1 MWWSKPFRL
10 NQLWLSVLIFLFI
23 VCIFFQC
30 WKPPSCKKSSLEHFE
45 TSSQQVPTKT
55 GPVKKSYLDVLDRNR
70 NEVHFPYRYLCDEKF
85 NVLPIVLVSAF
96 FRDDIE
102 RARFDE
108 YEQNGVKMVGIT
120 AYKSFPKPITDG
132 TGDSETVHDKF
143 PYYDRIKQW
152 FCCFRNP
159 KHYGFDDSHR
169 LMDLSESDYY
179 DAESQAELDKI
190 EKKYDFIYICLKDD
204 DRCPMD
210 GWNAVNRNFDLAL
223 KCLPIMIKEMGLKGL
238 VVGRIGCGLEKQY
251 GDKIEVVDFL
261 LWHEFQVKIR
271 ESRFLFVPNIYDA
284 SPRVVA
290 ESITKNL
297 PVLMNERILCGSKYI
312 EYETGEL
319 FTDHNDIRLALDRL
333 MGKIDTISPRGWWE
347 KNHSR
352 KKAGKRMRDFL
363 YEVWPEH
370 VGDAQ
375 EIYFK

>member
-1 MWWSKPFRL
+1 
-10 NQLWLSVLIFLFI
+10 
-23 VCIFFQC
+23 
-30 WKPPSCKKSSLEHFE
+30 
-45 TSSQQVPTKT
+45 
-55 GPVKKSYLDVLDRNR
+55 
-70 NEVHFPYRYLCDEKF
+70 
-85 NVLPIVLVSAF
+85 
-96 FRDDIE
+96 
-102 RARFDE
+102 
-108 YEQNGVKMVGIT
+108 
-120 AYKSFPKPITDG
+120 
-132 TGDSETVHDKF
+132 
-143 PYYDRIKQW
+143 
-152 FCCFRNP
+152 
-159 KHYGFDDSHR
+159 
-169 LMDLSESDYY
+169 MDLSESDYY
-179 DAESQAELDKI
+179 DAEKQEDLDKI

-333 MGKIDTISPRGWWE
+333 MGKIDTISPRDWWE

>member
-1 MWWSKPFRL
+1 MNPTIEISMNPT
-10 NQLWLSVLIFLFI
+10 
-23 VCIFFQC
+23 
-30 WKPPSCKKSSLEHFE
+30 LENFE
-45 TSSQQVPTKT
+45 TPTKSPRDNT
-55 GPVKKSYLDVLDRNR
+55 YLQILDKHRS
-70 NEVHFPYRYLCDEKF
+70 ETHFPFRYLCDEKL
-85 NVLPIVLVSAF
+85 NILPIVLVSAF

-102 RARFDE
+102 RARFNE
-108 YEQNGVKMVGIT
+108 YQQNGLQIAGIT
-120 AYKSFPKPITDG
+120 AYKSFPKPISDK
-132 TGDSETVHDKF
+132 TGDNETKKDPF

-152 FCCFRNP
+152 FCCFRDP
-159 KHYGFDDSHR
+159 SKYGFDSSHR
-169 LMDLSESDYY
+169 LLDLSESDYY
-179 DAESQAELDKI
+179 DVESKESLAKI

-204 DRCPMD
+204 EKTCPMD
-210 GWNAVNRNFDLAL
+210 GWNAINRNFDLAL

-238 VVGRIGCGLEKQY
+238 VIGRVGCGLEKQY
-251 GDKIEVVDFL
+251 GDKIEVIDFL
-261 LWHEFQVKIR
+261 PWHEFQVKIR

-312 EYETGEL
+312 QYETGEL
-319 FTDHNDIRLALDRL
+319 FTDNHDIRLALDRL
-333 MGKIDTISPRGWWE
+333 LAKIDTISPIDWWK

-370 VGDAQ
+370 VGNAA